1 MIRMNQ
7 IKIRAGKEKEK
18 YNPEYKAV
26 PEWERKLL
34 ESKIRKQLR
43 LKEKDTFTFE
53 IIKRSIDARK
63 KPDIFYSYTVDVDGL
78 KERDVIR
85 RVKEGQV
92 SLVNPVKYR
101 FPSPGN
107 KSMGHRPV
115 IVGTGPAGLF
125 CGYMLA
131 IHGYRPV
138 LLERGMEVEKRC
150 KKVEE
155 FWKTGK
161 LDEEC
166 NVQFGEGGAGTFSMA
181 S

>member
-85 RVKEGQV
+85 RVKEG
-92 SLVNPVKYR
+92 SLYVQIRHLCTK
-101 FPSPGN
+101 
-107 KSMGHRPV
+107 
-115 IVGTGPAGLF
+115 TDLPAVRKNNLPHIL
-125 CGYMLA
+125 YNL
-131 IHGYRPV
+131 
-138 LLERGMEVEKRC
+138 
-150 KKVEE
+150 
-155 FWKTGK
+155 
-161 LDEEC
+161 
-166 NVQFGEGGAGTFSMA
+166 S
-181 S
+181 